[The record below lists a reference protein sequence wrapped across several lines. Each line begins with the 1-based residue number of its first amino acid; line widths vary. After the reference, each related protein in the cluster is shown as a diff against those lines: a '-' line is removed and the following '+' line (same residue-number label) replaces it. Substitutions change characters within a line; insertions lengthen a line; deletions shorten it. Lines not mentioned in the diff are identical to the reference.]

1 MKKLFGVDVKLNV
14 RQYFIHFVA
23 FYILCARLFLLHG
36 VILAVQSHL

>member
-23 FYILCARLFLLHG
+23 FCILCARLFLLHG
-36 VILAVQSHL
+36 SILAVQSHL